1 MRKNYQR
8 RRIMAISIASALA
21 AFGCI
26 KFLSINAGGRTI
38 RIVDEMSHYVSES
51 DIVAEE
57 TSAPAVDLT
66 DAEIIL
72 LSRLVES
79 EASTE
84 SAICKRAV
92 ASVVLNRMEVESKT
106 LYEVVYEDGQFDTTT
121 DLELVIP
128 SAESQGAALYVYR
141 NGSVLPTYVTYFRA
155 DQYHD
160 WGDQTPFLKID
171 NTYFSYSE
179 SLKESFTEG

>member
-92 ASVVLNRMEVESKT
+92 ASVVLNRMEV
-106 LYEVVYEDGQFDTTT
+106 VYEDGQFDTTT